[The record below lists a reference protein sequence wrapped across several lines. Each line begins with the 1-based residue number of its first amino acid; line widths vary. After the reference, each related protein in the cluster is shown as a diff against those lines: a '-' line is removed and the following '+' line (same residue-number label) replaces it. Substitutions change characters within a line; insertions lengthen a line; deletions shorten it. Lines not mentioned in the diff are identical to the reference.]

1 MTKHYSPTRRDTYRA
16 AETKRRTLHS
26 ERTLARTTKTLTR
39 TIAGGTR

>member
-16 AETKRRTLHS
+16 AETKRRTLHTQ
-26 ERTLARTTKTLTR
+26 RTLARTTKTLAR